1 MAAVDTN
8 EVKKENQSQHV
19 KIDRRPKRKK
29 PGFHEE
35 MFDETKYYFKK
46 GLRFVYPYPFT
57 FTAHIKKRW
66 LNLKLIELFER
77 EFHMETI
84 EYYENAIK
92 IGKIK
97 VNDQIVTRDR
107 KLTSKDILKTIVHR
121 HEPPVV
127 HEPFEFLQNDQD
139 MIVINKPASIPV
151 HPCGRYRH
159 NTVVFILG
167 KDHGL
172 ERLHTIHR
180 IDRLTSGILM
190 FAKTPEKAKAME
202 TAVHGRN
209 VEKVYYARVEGDF
222 PSESIVVEEP
232 LLTMSHKIGVCQVH
246 VDGKPCSTTFH
257 KISFNGKSSLVRCLP
272 RTGRMHQ
279 IRVHLQW
286 LGHPILN
293 DPIYNHA
300 TAWGEGGGKKGT
312 EIDVK
317 KVVAE
322 LIRTR
327 KDKSYDDATGGQDE
341 NRATAKSEK
350 DNNNHRQSKK
360 LKTDDGGSVEV
371 KTEITSNSSNSIDAD
386 ANQKSKVQNGCS
398 LKGVRETDN
407 IKTNGTSDKLS
418 HLNIQKANSTECET
432 NSTTESETSA
442 MENKVKDLSTLKCEE
457 NSNKESVAE
466 KREGSSGKEGE
477 GKLTKRDFKNIT
489 NTTESNG
496 KIKENTAREGSEETT
511 AMEGREETTAM
522 EGEIEEEEESYT
534 SLDIGEQYHDPTC
547 TECKRAWKLPKQSEL
562 VMYLHAHSYKGPGFE
577 YKTTLPEWAKDD
589 WLRD

>member
-1 MAAVDTN
+1 
-8 EVKKENQSQHV
+8 
-19 KIDRRPKRKK
+19 
-29 PGFHEE
+29 
-35 MFDETKYYFKK
+35 
-46 GLRFVYPYPFT
+46 
-57 FTAHIKKRW
+57 
-66 LNLKLIELFER
+66 
-77 EFHMETI
+77 
-84 EYYENAIK
+84 
-92 IGKIK
+92 
-97 VNDQIVTRDR
+97 
-107 KLTSKDILKTIVHR
+107 
-121 HEPPVV
+121 
-127 HEPFEFLQNDQD
+127 
-139 MIVINKPASIPV
+139 
-151 HPCGRYRH
+151 
-159 NTVVFILG
+159 
-167 KDHGL
+167 
-172 ERLHTIHR
+172 
-180 IDRLTSGILM
+180 
-190 FAKTPEKAKAME
+190 ME

-222 PSESIVVEEP
+222 PSESIVVDEP

-341 NRATAKSEK
+341 NRATATSEN

-360 LKTDDGGSVEV
+360 LKTEDGGSVKV
-371 KTEITSNSSNSIDAD
+371 KTEITSNPSNSIDAD
-386 ANQKSKVQNGCS
+386 ANQNSKVQNGCS

-442 MENKVKDLSTLKCEE
+442 MENKVKDLSTLKYEE
-457 NSNKESVAE
+457 NSNKESAAE
-466 KREGSSGKEGE
+466 NIEGSSGKEGE
-477 GKLTKRDFKNIT
+477 GKLTKRDFENIT
-489 NTTESNG
+489 TTTESNW
-496 KIKENTAREGSEETT
+496 K
-511 AMEGREETTAM
+511 REETTAM
-522 EGEIEEEEESYT
+522 EYEIEEEEEESYT

-547 TECKRAWKLPKQSEL
+547 TDCKRAWKVPKQSEL